1 MRLILTLIFFSVCS
15 QSCFSATATTERIF
29 MDYRINLEKLSHQS
43 SKRGELFISVFKG
56 DLPVTKLL
64 LTYEGIIAEYLV
76 MDIDN
81 NNSLE
86 IILLF
91 ENTLKNIR
99 IFTMKRHELIEL
111 TIGNQ
116 DLTNKSIKFIKIK
129 KEGDDIYRTLEV
141 LDGERIYLQ
150 VQKFCFREQQWCEYI
165 DCTTIPQMSFCS

>member
-1 MRLILTLIFFSVCS
+1 MRLILTLICFSVCS
-15 QSCFSATATTERIF
+15 QICFSATATTERIF
-29 MDYRINLEKLSHQS
+29 MDYRINLEKLSPQS

-56 DLPVTKLL
+56 DFPVTKLL
-64 LTYEGIIAEYLV
+64 LTYEGIIGEYLV

-81 NNSLE
+81 NNSFE

-99 IFTMKRHELIEL
+99 IFTMKLHELIEL

-116 DLTNKSIKFIKIK
+116 DLTNKNTKFIKIE

-141 LDGERIYLQ
+141 FDGEQIYLQ

-165 DCTTIPQMSFCS
+165 D

>member
-1 MRLILTLIFFSVCS
+1 M
-15 QSCFSATATTERIF
+15 
-29 MDYRINLEKLSHQS
+29 
-43 SKRGELFISVFKG
+43 FISVFKG

-64 LTYEGIIAEYLV
+64 LTYQGIIGEYLV

-81 NNSLE
+81 NNSFE

-99 IFTMKRHELIEL
+99 IFTMKLHELIEL

-116 DLTNKSIKFIKIK
+116 DLTNKNTKFIKIE

-141 LDGERIYLQ
+141 FDGEQIYLQ

>member
-1 MRLILTLIFFSVCS
+1 MRLILTLICFSVCS
-15 QSCFSATATTERIF
+15 QICFSATATTERIF
-29 MDYRINLEKLSHQS
+29 MDYRINLEKLSPQS

-64 LTYEGIIAEYLV
+64 LTYEGIIGEYLV

-81 NNSLE
+81 NNSFE

-99 IFTMKRHELIEL
+99 IFTMKLHELIEL

-116 DLTNKSIKFIKIK
+116 DLTNKNTKFIKIE

-141 LDGERIYLQ
+141 FDGEQIYLQ

-165 DCTTIPQMSFCS
+165 D